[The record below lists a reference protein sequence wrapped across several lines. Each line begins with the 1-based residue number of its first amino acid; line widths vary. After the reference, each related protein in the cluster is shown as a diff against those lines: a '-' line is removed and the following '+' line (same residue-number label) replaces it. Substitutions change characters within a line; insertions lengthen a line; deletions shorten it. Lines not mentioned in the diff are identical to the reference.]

1 MNFYNMKKILFGLMA
16 LGVSGLAMAEGYQV
30 NTLSAKQGGMGHT
43 GVAQKL
49 GAESMFFNPAGMAFM
64 NKTLDISGSVNG
76 VMATAKAKI
85 DGSWYETDNDVSTPM
100 MLGAAFSI
108 YDNLKAGINL
118 YTPYGSNINWT
129 NSWPG
134 AILNQS
140 VKLSTFTIQPSIA
153 WRITPKLSVGAG
165 LMISWGSVDL
175 NKGLVN
181 PASMDNLIGILSLL
195 GQIPA
200 GASKFGNTMPAS
212 VNLTGTANVA
222 CGINI
227 GAMYDINDQW
237 TVGADFRSKMTMK
250 VKAGDAKVSYANDL
264 AAGILESEIG
274 IINSSD
280 FTAEMPMP
288 AVVTFGVSYKPL
300 NNLLIAFDAQFTGW
314 KTYKDLDIEF
324 LDENAAKFNQ
334 HLVKDYKDAWAF
346 RLGAQY
352 GLTDRFDIRAGF
364 IVDLSPVNDNYY
376 NPETPGM
383 TKLEPSVGFSFRPI
397 PNLSIDLSAL
407 YVAGL
412 GVNDVNCGYVDFLAA
427 KLGASMEKSI
437 TADYK
442 VHAFVPSIGVSF
454 SF

>member
-1 MNFYNMKKILFGLMA
+1 MKKILTGLIG
-16 LGVSGLAMAEGYQV
+16 LCISGYAMGEGYQV

-49 GAESMFFNPAGMAFM
+49 GAESMYFNPAGMAFM
-64 NKTLDISGSVNG
+64 DKTLDISGSVNG
-76 VMATAKAKI
+76 VMATGKAKM
-85 DGSWYETDNDVSTPM
+85 DGKWYETDNDVSTPM
-100 MLGAAFSI
+100 MIGAAFSI
-108 YDNLKAGINL
+108 YDNLKAGINI

-140 VKLSTFTIQPSIA
+140 VKLSTFTIQPSLA

-181 PASMDNLIGILSLL
+181 PSSMDAMIQGLIAMGKL
-195 GQIPA
+195 PA
-200 GASKFGNTMPAS
+200 GTPLFGSTMPAS
-212 VNLTGTANVA
+212 INLTGTANVA
-222 CGINI
+222 CGINV
-227 GAMYDINDQW
+227 GAMYDINEQW
-237 TVGADFRSKMTMK
+237 TVGANFRSKMTMK
-250 VKAGDAKVSYANDL
+250 VKAGDAKVSYANDV
-264 AAGILESEIG
+264 ASGILESQVG

-288 AVVTFGVSYKPL
+288 AVVTFGVSYKPMS
-300 NNLLIAFDAQFTGW
+300 NLLIAFDAQYTGW
-314 KTYKDLDIEF
+314 KAYDKLDIEF

-334 HLVKDYKDAWAF
+334 NLVKDYKDAWAF
-346 RLGAQY
+346 RVGAQY
-352 GLTDRFDIRAGF
+352 GLTKRFDIRAGF

-412 GVNDVNCGYVDFLAA
+412 GVNDVKCSYADFI
-427 KLGASMEKSI
+427 GAQLPGGSAEKTI

-442 VHAFVPSIGVSF
+442 VHAFVPSIGVSY

>member
-1 MNFYNMKKILFGLMA
+1 MKKFLCGLVAASIAGSA
-16 LGVSGLAMAEGYQV
+16 LAEGYQV

-49 GAESMFFNPAGMAFM
+49 GAESMYFNPAGLGFM
-64 NKTLDISGSVNG
+64 DKTLDISASING

-85 DGSWYETDNDVSTPM
+85 DGKEYETDNKVSTPM
-100 MLGAAFSI
+100 MVNAAFSI

-118 YTPYGSNINWT
+118 YTPYGSSINWT
-129 NSWPG
+129 KSWPG
-134 AILNQS
+134 AVLNES
-140 VKLSTFTIQPSIA
+140 VKLTTFTIQPTIA
-153 WRITPKLSVGAG
+153 WQITSKLSVGAG
-165 LMISWGSVDL
+165 LMISWGNVDL

-181 PASMDNLIGILSLL
+181 PESMDLLIGILKMA

-200 GASKFGNTMPAS
+200 NTPSFGSTMPAS

-237 TVGADFRSKMTMK
+237 TVGANFRSKMNMK
-250 VKAGDAKVSYANDL
+250 VKAGEADVTFANEI
-264 AAGILESEIG
+264 AAGILESELDL
-274 IINSSD
+274 INSSE
-280 FTAEMPMP
+280 FKAEMPMP
-288 AVVTFGVSYKPL
+288 AVMTLGVSYKPIK
-300 NNLLIAFDAQFTGW
+300 NLLLAFDAQFTGW
-314 KTYKDLDIEF
+314 NTYKHLNIEF
-324 LDENAAKFNQ
+324 LDESAAKFNQ
-334 HLVKDYKDAWAF
+334 HLVKDYKNAWAF

-364 IVDLSPVNDNYY
+364 IVDLTPVNDRYY

-383 TKLEPSVGFSFRPI
+383 TKLEPSIGFSFRPI
-397 PNLSIDLSAL
+397 PSISIDLSAL

-412 GVNDVNCGYVDFLAA
+412 GADNVSCSYDDFLSG
-427 KLGASMEKSI
+427 LTGIGEKTKTI

-442 VHAFVPSIGVSF
+442 VHAFVPSIGVSYTF
-454 SF
+454 